1 MSNIFKSSE
10 VLKHLNEEVKFANI
24 RKKYDGERE
33 STFLQK
39 PNRPVPKGRNEQQ
52 QSQQQDHH
60 ESNCSIGRST
70 ALILTDIIFIN
81 YQKSIKII

>member
-10 VLKHLNEEVKFANI
+10 VLKHLNEEVKFAHF

-39 PNRPVPKGRNEQQ
+39 PNRPIPKGKNEQQ
-52 QSQQQDHH
+52 DYQ
-60 ESNCSIGRST
+60 ESNCSIGKIQKNI
-70 ALILTDIIFIN
+70 ILKL
-81 YQKSIKII
+81 QKLNVFKSPSK

>member
-1 MSNIFKSSE
+1 MPMSNIFKSSE

-39 PNRPVPKGRNEQQ
+39 PNRPIPKGKNEQQ
-52 QSQQQDHH
+52 DHQ
-60 ESNCSIGRST
+60 ESNCLIG
-70 ALILTDIIFIN
+70 
-81 YQKSIKII
+81 K